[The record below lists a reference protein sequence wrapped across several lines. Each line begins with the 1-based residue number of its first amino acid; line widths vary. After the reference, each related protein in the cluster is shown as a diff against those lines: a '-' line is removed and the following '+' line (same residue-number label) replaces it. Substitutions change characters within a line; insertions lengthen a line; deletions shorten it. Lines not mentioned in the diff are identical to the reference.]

1 MPVMSMFAMTVDSGL
16 PEGVTGISLSV
27 VTEDRLN
34 MAGAV
39 FSVSGS
45 GGSQTASADASGRAY
60 VEMPSGSVYSISI
73 AHGGT
78 YTGDAPLT
86 VNAESR
92 MQYGV
97 LFDLRLPRVATDGV
111 VKRIVASK
119 DEPTESDGQDGDL
132 WLVYE

>member
-1 MPVMSMFAMTVDSGL
+1 MPVISMFAMTVDSGL

-39 FSVSGS
+39 FTVAGT
-45 GGSQTASADASGRAY
+45 GGSQTVTADSSGRAY
-60 VEMPSGSVYSISI
+60 VEMPSGPVYTVSIT
-73 AHGGT
+73 HGGT

-97 LFDLRLPRVATDGV
+97 LFDLRLPRVATDGA
-111 VKRIVASK
+111 VKRIVVSTS
-119 DEPTESDGQDGDL
+119 EPTESDGQDGDL